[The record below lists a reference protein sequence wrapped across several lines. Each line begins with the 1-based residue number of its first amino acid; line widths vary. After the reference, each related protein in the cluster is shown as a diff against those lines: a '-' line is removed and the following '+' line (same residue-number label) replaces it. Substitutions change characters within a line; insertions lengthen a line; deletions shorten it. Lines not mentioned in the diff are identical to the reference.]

1 MNHSDEIKNK
11 LDIVEVLGEY
21 IKLKAVGSNFRALC
35 PFHNEKTPS
44 FMISPDKQIWHCFG
58 CGKGGDLISFV
69 MEMEGLSFV
78 EALKLL
84 GPRAGV
90 VLDNKNF
97 SDNSAKDKILKILDL
112 SAKYYNFV
120 LNSGKGNQKT
130 ISKIKDY
137 LLERGLSEEAISRW
151 QIGYSPDSYDDL
163 INFLKSKRFNDQE
176 ILFSGMS
183 FRTDKGKYFNR
194 FRDRIMFP
202 INDINGRVIA
212 FTARI
217 NPNSSNDKNMGKY
230 VNSPQTDA
238 YDKSRVLFALD
249 RAKMA
254 IKEKDEIILV
264 EGQMDAISVFEAGF
278 ENVSAVSGTA
288 LTIYQLN
295 LIKRYTK
302 NIVLAFDS
310 DSAGAA
316 ATDRGVSEALK
327 MGFNIRIAVLKE
339 GQDPDDLVRNNP
351 VDFKSA
357 IENAGG
363 IMEYYIERELGPID
377 LNNISQKSKAVSRI
391 LIIINML
398 YNKVEQDFWLKELS
412 QRAKVDEVSLRE
424 ELRKTANS
432 SSKPKKEFPPD
443 KADINSEKL
452 SLNVVWED
460 KLMESL
466 LSLLLKFSDY
476 GEYLFNNLSPDFILG
491 KYKEF
496 YNLLLIYYNKNSKID
511 YQGLLEYFSLAG
523 SELSEEF
530 KKISLMSDF
539 YWPDDLIS
547 HDKAKEEILKTLI
560 EIKRS
565 FFREM
570 IKLENEN
577 LILAEKNGDDVGLI
591 MEKLKDLNNELNKT
605 I

>member
-11 LDIVEVLGEY
+11 LDIVDVLGEY

-69 MEMEGLSFV
+69 MEMEGLSFI

-90 VLDNKNF
+90 VLNDKNF

-120 LNSGKGNQKT
+120 LNSGKGDQKI

-137 LLERGLSEEAISRW
+137 LQDRGLSEEAISRW

-163 INFLKSKRFNDQE
+163 INFLKSKKFTDQE
-176 ILFSGMS
+176 ILLSGMS

-202 INDINGRVIA
+202 INDVNGRVIA

-217 NPNSSNDKNMGKY
+217 NPNSSDDRNMGKY
-230 VNSPQTDA
+230 INSPQTDV
-238 YDKSRVLFALD
+238 YDKSRILFALD
-249 RAKMA
+249 RAKMV

-310 DSAGAA
+310 DSAGAT

-351 VDFKSA
+351 EDFKLV
-357 IENAGG
+357 IEEAKG
-363 IMEYYIERELGPID
+363 IMEYYIERELSPID
-377 LNNISQKSKAVSRI
+377 LNDINKKSKAVSRI
-391 LIIINML
+391 LLIINML

-424 ELRKTANS
+424 ELRKTSAS
-432 SSKPKKEFPPD
+432 SSRFKKESPSD
-443 KADINSEKL
+443 KAKASAEKP
-452 SLNVVWED
+452 SLNLAWED

-476 GEYLFNNLSPDFILG
+476 SEYLFNNLSPDFILG

-511 YQGLLEYFSLAG
+511 YQGLLEYFSLERQ
-523 SELSEEF
+523 ELVDEL
-530 KKISLMSDF
+530 KRIALMSDF

-547 HDKAKEEILKTLI
+547 HEKAKEELLKTLL
-560 EIKRS
+560 EIKRN

-570 IKLENEN
+570 IKIENDN
-577 LILAEKNGDDVGLI
+577 LILAEKNNEDIDPI
-591 MEKLKDLNNELNKT
+591 MEKLKNLNEEFKKT